1 MDHSAAGAAGLA
13 TPRADERRN
22 RVEPA
27 RTDIETVLASARGH
41 GRRRRLI
48 WLALVLVLAAGG
60 AWLWS
65 QRGGSD
71 PASAYVTQTVET
83 GDLTVTVIATGT
95 VQPTNLVDISS
106 ELSGTIRSVE
116 VTDNAVVKV
125 GQVLARLNT
134 DKLQATL
141 ASSQAN
147 LDAAVANVAVA
158 DANVAQAT
166 AQFERSK
173 QLLDRNINTVEAFQA
188 DQAAQA
194 KALAAAQVA
203 RAQVNVARANLAID
217 QTNLSK
223 ATITSPIAG
232 TVLTHSAEVGQIVAS
247 SLQAPVLFTIAEDLS
262 KMELNVDIDE
272 ADVGQVKVGQPAA
285 FTVEAYPGRSF
296 PAQIATV
303 LFSPQTV
310 DGVVTYEATLSID
323 NTDLS
328 LRPGMTATAE
338 ITVDQVKGA
347 LLVPNAALRFAPPV
361 AETGGGS
368 GGGSGGG
375 LLGLL
380 VPRRSTQTPGIPA
393 PAGADGSVTI
403 WVLKDGKPAPV
414 RVIPGATDGSR
425 TAVTATGLTT
435 GDAVITDM
443 ASP

>member
-1 MDHSAAGAAGLA
+1 MES
-13 TPRADERRN
+13 
-22 RVEPA
+22 
-27 RTDIETVLASARGH
+27 VLASARGH

-60 AWLWS
+60 AWLWL
-65 QRGGSD
+65 QRGSGD
-71 PASAYVTQTVET
+71 AASAYVSQPVET
-83 GDLTVTVIATGT
+83 GDLTVTVTATGT

-106 ELSGTIRSVE
+106 ELSGTVRSVE
-116 VTDNAVVKV
+116 VTDNAVVTV
-125 GQVLARLNT
+125 GQVLARLDT

-147 LDAAVANVAVA
+147 LDAAVANVAEA
-158 DANVAQAT
+158 DANVAQVT
-166 AQFERSK
+166 AQFERAK
-173 QLLDRNINTVEAFQA
+173 QLLERNISTVEAFQA
-188 DQAAQA
+188 AQAAQA

-232 TVLTHSAEVGQIVAS
+232 TVLTHTAEVGQIVAS

-285 FTVEAYPGRSF
+285 FRVEAYPGRSF
-296 PAQIATV
+296 PAKIAKV

-338 ITVDQVKGA
+338 ITVDHVKDA

-361 AETGGGS
+361 TETGS
-368 GGGSGGG
+368 GSGGG

-380 VPRRSTQTPGIPA
+380 VPRRPAQTPGIPT
-393 PAGADGSVTI
+393 PAAADGSVTI
-403 WVLKDGKPAPV
+403 WLLKDGKPAPV
-414 RVIPGATDGSR
+414 KVIPGATDGTR
-425 TAVTATGLTT
+425 TAVTGEGLAP